1 MINLKYSDFPYF
13 GTDTDFSD
21 ECRFELSPRGRI
33 WVRHPINSF
42 HAEKHE
48 KGVQKWQLI
57 CQDMSIHKAKRQ
69 GAQFERG

>member
-48 KGVQKWQLI
+48 KGV
-57 CQDMSIHKAKRQ
+57 
-69 GAQFERG
+69 